1 MVSTLPA
8 FYYSRK
14 GLVCGFAP
22 LFRHVLQGLFALCLC
37 VSKVTHQSV
46 WKLPR
51 KVSFWCKLQE
61 FWLIYG
67 KLSGSTFIRTSNQTS
82 FDIFKHCDNL
92 IKKKTEA
99 DIIQRCA
106 KVKALTT
113 SVVVQDQK
121 PLRRIVAWN
130 TSAAWCTINVYPG
143 PNVLHTLYVFC
154 HGRRSQG
161 GFPK

>member
-1 MVSTLPA
+1 MENYLTDNN
-8 FYYSRK
+8 
-14 GLVCGFAP
+14 
-22 LFRHVLQGLFALCLC
+22 
-37 VSKVTHQSV
+37 
-46 WKLPR
+46 
-51 KVSFWCKLQE
+51 
-61 FWLIYG
+61 
-67 KLSGSTFIRTSNQTS
+67 FIMTILKNQTH

-130 TSAAWCTINVYPG
+130 TSAA
-143 PNVLHTLYVFC
+143 
-154 HGRRSQG
+154 
-161 GFPK
+161 

>member
-1 MVSTLPA
+1 MENYLVTISL
-8 FYYSRK
+8 
-14 GLVCGFAP
+14 GLHI
-22 LFRHVLQGLFALCLC
+22 L
-37 VSKVTHQSV
+37 K
-46 WKLPR
+46 
-51 KVSFWCKLQE
+51 
-61 FWLIYG
+61 
-67 KLSGSTFIRTSNQTS
+67 NQTS

-130 TSAAWCTINVYPG
+130 TSAA
-143 PNVLHTLYVFC
+143 
-154 HGRRSQG
+154 
-161 GFPK
+161 